1 MKQLGNH
8 AKKSSFAMV
17 YCQYFSVLASEKVKY
32 FQHPNQLMGSQG
44 VSEVKKKKK
53 RSVPQYR
60 KHGFVPYVRKI
71 PWKRK
76 WQPTPVFLPGKS
88 NGQNNLAWIQSLGS
102 QRSGELDKK
111 QLLPRQ

>member
-1 MKQLGNH
+1 MTWQNLSFFFWGGGGYFMKQLGNH

-53 RSVPQYR
+53 
-60 KHGFVPYVRKI
+60 KI
-71 PWKRK
+71 RPPIQETWVCSLCQEDPLEKEMATH
-76 WQPTPVFLPGKS
+76 PS
-88 NGQNNLAWIQSLGS
+88 ILAWEIQWT
-102 QRSGELDKK
+102 E
-111 QLLPRQ
+111 